1 MATRP
6 SNSVLLHRDDPEK
19 APLSGNIKVTRED
32 WINASLAIL
41 VEEGAERVKIAPI
54 AARLDVSRSSFY
66 WYFKS
71 RKDLMDALL
80 DYWRAFNTAALVTQA
95 GLPAERITG
104 AVCNV
109 FKCVINPALFDN
121 RLDFAIRDWARKDR
135 HVRTALDAS
144 DALRLRALS
153 DMFERYDYP
162 PFEAKT
168 RARIL
173 YYMQVGYTD
182 AELQEPMSERLAM
195 VPMYLLGFTGQLP
208 TDAEFEDVKA
218 YTAPFL

>member
-1 MATRP
+1 MTSHP
-6 SNSVLLHRDDPEK
+6 LNSVVLHRDDPSK
-19 APLSGNIKVTRED
+19 SALVGNVKVTRED
-32 WINASLAIL
+32 WINAARVML

-71 RKDLMDALL
+71 HSDLMDALL
-80 DYWRAFNTAALVTQA
+80 EHWSAMNTAALVAQA
-95 GLPAERITG
+95 GMPADRITG

-109 FKCVINPALFDN
+109 FKCVINPDLFDN
-121 RLDFAIRDWARKDR
+121 RLDFAIRDWARKDPT
-135 HVRTALDAS
+135 VRAALDAS
-144 DALRLRALS
+144 DAKRLKALS
-153 DMFERYDYP
+153 EMFERYDYP

-182 AELQEPMSERLAM
+182 AELQEPMAERLAM
-195 VPMYLLGFTGQLP
+195 VPMYLLGFTGHLP
-208 TDAEFEDVKA
+208 TDAEFEEVKA